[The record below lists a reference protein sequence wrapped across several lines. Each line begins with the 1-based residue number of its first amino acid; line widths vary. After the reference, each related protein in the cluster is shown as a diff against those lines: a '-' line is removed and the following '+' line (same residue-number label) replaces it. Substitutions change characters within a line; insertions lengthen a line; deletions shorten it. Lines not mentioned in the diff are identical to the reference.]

1 MRKILEDLKSGKI
14 SLSAAEQKLKA
25 EFLDIYQ
32 LARLDIHREHR
43 TGVPEVVIAQDK
55 SMDQIIKISIELL
68 NKIGR
73 VIISRLNP
81 DRAKELNKALSKE
94 HVDRRGN
101 IIYNSEAQVFIIRDK
116 NFKIT
121 HTGGKVG
128 IVTAGTSDI
137 PVAEE
142 IRILVE
148 EFGCQTLM
156 AYDIGVSGAHRL
168 IEPLKKMIDADVD
181 VLCVLAGR
189 EGALPT
195 LIAGL
200 VDVPVIGIPISTGYG
215 IKGKGKTALYAM
227 LQSCSPLVV
236 VNIDGGFVAAAVA
249 SRIANRTAA
258 ARAKT

>member
-1 MRKILEDLKSGKI
+1 MRKILEEVKAGKI
-14 SLSAAEQKLKA
+14 SLSDAEQKLKA

-32 LARLDIHREHR
+32 LARLDLHREHR

-55 SMDQIIKISIELL
+55 SMEQIVKISNEFL

-73 VIISRLNP
+73 VIISRLP
-81 DRAKELNKALSKE
+81 PERAKELHKE
-94 HVDRRGN
+94 LTKEKVEMRGN
-101 IIYNSEAQVFIIRDK
+101 IIYNSEAQIFIIRDK
-116 NFKIT
+116 KFKIN

-128 IVTAGTSDI
+128 IITAGTSDI

-148 EFGCQTLM
+148 EFGCQSLV
-156 AYDIGVSGAHRL
+156 AYDVGVSGAHRL
-168 IEPLKKMIDADVD
+168 IEPLKKMIDFNVD

-200 VDVPVIGIPISTGYG
+200 VDVPVIGVPISTGYG
-215 IKGKGKTALYAM
+215 IKSKGKTALYAM

-236 VNIDGGFVAAAVA
+236 VNIDGGFMAAAVA

-258 ARAKT
+258 VRSKI